1 MKSKTSPFKYL
12 LLTSVGIVLISAPFS
27 FSARCL
33 AQKPAA
39 TIRTAPAV
47 GV

>member
-1 MKSKTSPFKYL
+1 MKTKIFLFKYL
-12 LLTSVGIVLISAPFS
+12 LLTSVGIVLMSASFS